1 MRDTD
6 MIEAMARAMEGHGSL
21 QGAATAAL
29 AVVQPEID
37 RLRKERDDLSG
48 ELSIWKS
55 VFPDIAPRNVLPDR
69 SNLEYELDRLRAE
82 NVELSHREK
91 VRSEAINR
99 ALTCQREL
107 AEEARS
113 VADLANKLFDQREE
127 YLSGLNARNAELSAE
142 NARLRSA
149 LEPFASRAGRYDPV
163 DNDDGEPD
171 WSTAAPSIR
180 IGDLRRARAAL
191 SPSPADREGR

>member
-1 MRDTD
+1 MTDAD
-6 MIEAMARAMEGHGSL
+6 MIEAMARAIGPSFIGNRMPDMSGDPLRKATPYERRRIDE
-21 QGAATAAL
+21 AVTAAL
-29 AVVQPEID
+29 AVVQP
-37 RLRKERDDLSG
+37 
-48 ELSIWKS
+48 
-55 VFPDIAPRNVLPDR
+55 
-69 SNLEYELDRLRAE
+69 ELDRLRAE

-127 YLSGLNARNAELSAE
+127 YLSGLTARNAELSAE

-180 IGDLRRARAAL
+180 IGDLRRARSEL
-191 SPSPADREGR
+191 ESGHE

>member
-1 MRDTD
+1 MTD
-6 MIEAMARAMEGHGSL
+6 IEKLVEECARAMQDADGVHECGRENTHT
-21 QGAATAAL
+21 QGWYRNLATAAI
-29 AVVQPEID
+29 AVVQP
-37 RLRKERDDLSG
+37 
-48 ELSIWKS
+48 
-55 VFPDIAPRNVLPDR
+55 
-69 SNLEYELDRLRAE
+69 ELDRLRAE

-127 YLSGLNARNAELSAE
+127 YLSGLTARNAELSAA

-180 IGDLRRARAAL
+180 IGDLRRARSEL
-191 SPSPADREGR
+191 ESGHE

>member
-1 MRDTD
+1 M
-6 MIEAMARAMEGHGSL
+6 EARTLNEIARAMQDADGVHECGRENTHT
-21 QGAATAAL
+21 QGWYRNLATAAI
-29 AVVQPEID
+29 AVVQP
-37 RLRKERDDLSG
+37 
-48 ELSIWKS
+48 
-55 VFPDIAPRNVLPDR
+55 
-69 SNLEYELDRLRAE
+69 ELDRLRAE

-180 IGDLRRARAAL
+180 IGDLRRARSEL
-191 SPSPADREGR
+191 ESGHE